1 MQLICIPVSI
11 ARNHLV
17 DICKTVV
24 SVGAHRLAALFI
36 VLDQHAERLHDGC
49 AHDIG
54 IALTVVRRV
63 VIGNHLVPGRFDRI
77 QPGADLLRKTCV
89 DFFAHMVSFS
99 FLFVRVFVYCVY
111 INGSKKRHL

>member
-1 MQLICIPVSI
+1 MQLICVHLRV
-11 ARNHLV
+11 AGKVLV
-17 DICKTVV
+17 DIGESVV
-24 SVGAHRLAALFI
+24 GVGAHCGAALFI

-89 DFFAHMVSFS
+89 DFFAHLVSFS